1 MKRPWGGEGEGEGE
15 DGWCFFA
22 YCGWVGGRDYASFV
36 FCCRPSNFMKLLRPY
51 GEYLNWPLVQQMN
64 DFLSFQQQQQ
74 QPPPPTTTTPTTPT
88 TTWQK
93 KGDRTLQ
100 NAKTDCQTH
109 PWSDAV

>member
-1 MKRPWGGEGEGEGE
+1 
-15 DGWCFFA
+15 
-22 YCGWVGGRDYASFV
+22 
-36 FCCRPSNFMKLLRPY
+36 MKLLGPH

-64 DFLSFQQQQQ
+64 DFLNFQQQQQ
-74 QPPPPTTTTPTTPT
+74 QQQPPPTTTTPTTPT

-109 PWSDAV
+109 PWSDVVWSGLVFAETSLQSHTN

>member
-1 MKRPWGGEGEGEGE
+1 
-15 DGWCFFA
+15 
-22 YCGWVGGRDYASFV
+22 
-36 FCCRPSNFMKLLRPY
+36 
-51 GEYLNWPLVQQMN
+51 MN

-109 PWSDAV
+109 PWSDVV